1 MSAPPHRLGAV
12 FELHHLSAQELWD
25 WIRRGEA
32 TALEVTEHYL
42 ARIERLDPGLG
53 AFVTVTADA
62 ARDRADRLG
71 HLVPTSRPL
80 WGLPSADK
88 DLYDRAGVPTR
99 SGTASLPERPA
110 AADHPLVAALDAA
123 GTVSL
128 GKTAS
133 PEFGMSSSSETRLR
147 RDAEPVRHARA
158 RRAGRRAVRPSPSPP
173 DSLPA
178 AVGSDGGGSVRIPAA
193 ATGLVG
199 LKPSRGRVPSM
210 PGRSGVG
217 GLSVAGP
224 LTRSVADAGMLL
236 DALVAPTG
244 LPEPSPYALVT
255 PDVGEG
261 PFTAAAVRGEGRF
274 VVGLL
279 DGSPWDDTVDV
290 VVDPAARAAVETA
303 VRVLGEVGHGVE
315 DVPMPRVPYADAVP
329 GGVGE
334 LGGAAAAGPGHRPV
348 ALTPLVAWLVARGR
362 SLTGTQVL
370 DAMSA
375 LDTFSATLIGA
386 FDRFDAVL
394 TPTLAMTPRPLG
406 WYGDDPDEDFRRQCA
421 YSPWT
426 SMANVAGLPAI
437 TLPVGVTADDHPDAG
452 VNQSQVKP
460 AIGLTFAA
468 ALRSFVRQDPDVIM
482 VGEVRDA
489 ETAHVAVHAA
499 LTGHLV
505 LTTLH
510 TETAAAAVPRLLDL
524 GVEDFLLRSTLR
536 AWSRSGWCASCAS
549 AASRR
554 GRWQPTTSTPIRA
567 TPRWASS
574 GRDHSRTVGCE
585 SCGGA
590 GYRGRLGVSKS
601 WTEPR
606 GAGAHHGEPTELL
619 STRWDPEDDDD
630 ARRRRGQ
637 VPGRSDLG
645 RRSPPRYDDTVTPW
659 ATFAIAP

>member
-1 MSAPPHRLGAV
+1 M
-12 FELHHLSAQELWD
+12 FELHHLAAQELWD

-42 ARIERLDPGLG
+42 ARIERLDPALG

-62 ARDRADRLG
+62 ARTRADRLG

-110 AADHPLVAALDAA
+110 RADHPLVAALDAA

-128 GKTAS
+128 GKTTS
-133 PEFGMSSSSETRLR
+133 PEFGMSSSSETRFGVTR
-147 RDAEPVRHARA
+147 NPYDTGRA
-158 RRAGRRAVRPSPSPP
+158 PGGSSSGAAVAVAAGL
-173 DSLPA
+173 LPA

-217 GLSVAGP
+217 GLSIAGP

-244 LPEPSPYALVT
+244 LAEPSPYALVT
-255 PDVGEG
+255 PDVGDG

-290 VVDPAARAAVETA
+290 LVDPAARAAVETA

-315 DVPMPRVPYADAVP
+315 DVQMPRAPYADAFRVAWESSAARLPMVP
-329 GGVGE
+329 GID
-334 LGGAAAAGPGHRPV
+334 LT
-348 ALTPLVAWLVARGR
+348 ALTPLVAWLVERGR
-362 SLTGTQVL
+362 RLTGTQVL
-370 DAMSA
+370 DAMTT

-394 TPTLAMTPRPLG
+394 SPTLALTPRPLG

-437 TLPVGVTADDHPDAG
+437 TLPVGVTADDHPDGGGLPMG
-452 VNQSQVKP
+452 VQLIGRPGGERVLL
-460 AIGLTFAA
+460 AIGAQLE
-468 ALRSFVRQDPDVIM
+468 R
-482 VGEVRDA
+482 
-489 ETAHVAVHAA
+489 
-499 LTGHLV
+499 
-505 LTTLH
+505 
-510 TETAAAAVPRLLDL
+510 RL
-524 GVEDFLLRSTLR
+524 
-536 AWSRSGWCASCAS
+536 
-549 AASRR
+549 
-554 GRWQPTTSTPIRA
+554 RWQRRHPA
-567 TPRWASS
+567 A
-574 GRDHSRTVGCE
+574 
-585 SCGGA
+585 
-590 GYRGRLGVSKS
+590 
-601 WTEPR
+601 WT
-606 GAGAHHGEPTELL
+606 A
-619 STRWDPEDDDD
+619 
-630 ARRRRGQ
+630 
-637 VPGRSDLG
+637 
-645 RRSPPRYDDTVTPW
+645 
-659 ATFAIAP
+659 

>member
-1 MSAPPHRLGAV
+1 M

-42 ARIERLDPGLG
+42 ARVERLDAGLG

-62 ARDRADRLG
+62 ARARADRLG

-99 SGTASLPERPA
+99 NGTASLPERPA
-110 AADHPLVAALDAA
+110 SADHPLVAALDAA

-133 PEFGMSSSSETRLR
+133 PEFGMSSSSETRLGVTR
-147 RDAEPVRHARA
+147 NPYDTARA
-158 RRAGRRAVRPSPSPP
+158 PGGSSSGAAVAVAAGLV
-173 DSLPA
+173 PA

-224 LTRSVADAGMLL
+224 LARSVADAGMLL

-274 VVGLL
+274 VVGVL

-315 DVPMPRVPYADAVP
+315 DVRMPRVPYAEAFRVAWESSAARLPQVP
-329 GGVGE
+329 GID
-334 LGGAAAAGPGHRPV
+334 LS
-348 ALTPLVAWLVARGR
+348 ALTPLVAWLVARGQAL
-362 SLTGTQVL
+362 SGTQVL
-370 DAMSA
+370 EAMST
-375 LDTFSATLIGA
+375 LDTFSTTLIGA

-426 SMANVAGLPAI
+426 SMANVSGLPAI
-437 TLPVGVTADDHPDAG
+437 TLPVGVTDDDHPDGGGLPMG
-452 VNQSQVKP
+452 VQLIGRPGGERVLL
-460 AIGLTFAA
+460 AIGAQLE
-468 ALRSFVRQDPDVIM
+468 R
-482 VGEVRDA
+482 
-489 ETAHVAVHAA
+489 
-499 LTGHLV
+499 
-505 LTTLH
+505 
-510 TETAAAAVPRLLDL
+510 RL
-524 GVEDFLLRSTLR
+524 
-536 AWSRSGWCASCAS
+536 
-549 AASRR
+549 
-554 GRWQPTTSTPIRA
+554 RWQRRHPA
-567 TPRWASS
+567 A
-574 GRDHSRTVGCE
+574 
-585 SCGGA
+585 
-590 GYRGRLGVSKS
+590 
-601 WTEPR
+601 WT
-606 GAGAHHGEPTELL
+606 A
-619 STRWDPEDDDD
+619 
-630 ARRRRGQ
+630 
-637 VPGRSDLG
+637 
-645 RRSPPRYDDTVTPW
+645 
-659 ATFAIAP
+659 